1 MAKGRL
7 NPIGLIRGRGRV
19 YWRIFKAL
27 RTFFPMLN
35 DWRKGRY
42 RPLPKKAVGLMAL
55 AIVYMVSPIDLI
67 PDFIPFWG
75 VLDDLVIGGWL
86 LAKLDEELDVY
97 RRWRESADSPAS

>member
-7 NPIGLIRGRGRV
+7 NPIGLIRGRGRL
-19 YWRIFKAL
+19 YWRIIKAL

-55 AIVYMVSPIDLI
+55 AIIYVVSPIDLI
-67 PDFIPFWG
+67 PDFFLFWG

-86 LAKLDEELDVY
+86 LAKLDEELDDY
-97 RRWRESADSPAS
+97 RRWRESADRPVA

>member
-7 NPIGLIRGRGRV
+7 NPIGLIRGRGRL

-27 RTFFPMLN
+27 RTFFPMMN

-42 RPLPKKAVGLMAL
+42 RPLPKKALGLMAL
-55 AIVYMVSPIDLI
+55 AIVYVVSPIDLI

-75 VLDDLVIGGWL
+75 LLDDLIIGGWL
-86 LAKLDEELDVY
+86 LAKLDEQLDGY
-97 RRWRESADSPAS
+97 RQWRETQGATPT